1 MYSGTPIGSYLPGL
15 ISGEPIHKSVAE
27 PALILAASPI
37 GLLNNFQKDQLLL
50 GRSLAAA
57 VSSEDQVSCGM
68 ALTEDPENLR
78 GKQKG

>member
-37 GLLNNFQKDQLLL
+37 GLLNNFQKDFLGGASLLL
-50 GRSLAAA
+50 SAVKTRSVAEWP
-57 VSSEDQVSCGM
+57 S
-68 ALTEDPENLR
+68 LR
-78 GKQKG
+78 TQKT